1 MEFLENCINYDVNNI
16 FFHISNYLENLG
28 IMYL

>member
-1 MEFLENCINYDVNNI
+1 MEFLENCINYDVNSN
-16 FFHISNYLENLG
+16 FYISNYLKNLG